1 MAPLNRKI
9 TVVFGISKY
18 RSYGAFRMKATH
30 VSADIAAYTTIFA
43 TPSPTVSAVNG
54 HISAMDAA
62 QILVETRA
70 ENGVATRN
78 AARTLVTDDMET
90 WVAYVQ
96 GLIRVE
102 PDPEQQMI
110 IASSSGLD
118 IKVNGVR
125 VKPSL
130 AVKQLITPGMVKL
143 VGQSAAL
150 KAAYQWQM
158 SINNGVSWTDLPV
171 TNVANTTVS
180 GLTSGAR
187 IVFRFRSTV
196 KNVTSGWSLAVSF
209 VIQY

>member
-18 RSYGAFRMKATH
+18 RSYGAFRSKSTH
-30 VSADIAAYTTIFA
+30 VSADIGAYTTIFV

-78 AARTLVTDDMET
+78 AARTVVREDMES

-96 GLIRVE
+96 GLIRAE

-110 IASSSGLD
+110 IATSSGLD
-118 IKVNGVR
+118 IKVNGAY
-125 VKPSL
+125 VKPL
-130 AVKQLITPGMVKL
+130 LKATQMPTPGAVKL
-143 VGQSAAL
+143 VAQAAGNR
-150 KAAYQWQM
+150 AAYEWQM
-158 SINNGVSWTDLPV
+158 STNNGTTWVDLP
-171 TNVANTTVS
+171 TNNTASTTVT
-180 GLTSGAR
+180 GLAVGTR
-187 IVFRFRSTV
+187 LLFRFHSVV
-196 KNVTSGWSLAVSF
+196 KNEISTWSYSVS
-209 VIQY
+209 VIMQ